1 MTTSRSDRSRASQQT
16 LARDAI
22 ALVTEGRWQEA
33 VELNRE
39 ILERFPNDSN
49 AYNRLGKALMELGR
63 YSEAQAAFSRG
74 LDTDPGNT
82 IARKNLQRLEALAG
96 KDCARQA
103 VQSKVAPHH
112 FIEETGKAG
121 VTRLINMGEREVR
134 IRLGAGVAVGLRI
147 DGNKLMID
155 SLAGEYI
162 GQVEQRLATRLL
174 ELVKGGNRY
183 EGSITSSG
191 EDGVTVILREVY
203 QDPSQ
208 ADKVSFPSKA
218 ADDFRPYVRES
229 IKKYELGVK
238 TAWVEDDEEEE
249 DTVSE
254 GVTIVDGQREAL
266 HVRDEDEDEDNT

>member
-1 MTTSRSDRSRASQQT
+1 MTTSGSDRSRASRQT

-22 ALVTEGRWQEA
+22 ALVTDGRWQEA
-33 VELNRE
+33 VDLNGE

-63 YSEAQAAFSRG
+63 YSDAQTAFSRG
-74 LDTDPGNT
+74 LNIDPGNT
-82 IARKNLQRLEALAG
+82 IARKNLQRLETLAG
-96 KDCARQA
+96 KDCAPPS
-103 VQSKVAPHH
+103 VQSKVVPHH

-121 VTRLINMGEREVR
+121 VTRLINLGEQEVR
-134 IRLGAGVAVGLRI
+134 IRLGAGAVVDLRI
-147 DGNKLMID
+147 DGDKLMID
-155 SLAGEYI
+155 SLAGEQI

-191 EDGVTVILREVY
+191 EDGVAVILQEVY

-208 ADKVSFPSKA
+208 TDKVSFPSKP
-218 ADDFRPYVRES
+218 ADDFRSYVRES
-229 IKKYELGVK
+229 IKKYELGAK
-238 TAWVEDDEEEE
+238 TAWGDDEEEE
-249 DTVSE
+249 EDTISE

-266 HVRDEDEDEDNT
+266 HVRDEDEDNT